1 MNLTVI
7 SVVALDK
14 TLDLMI
20 KSVKKFT
27 NPAPNFLFC
36 DNMNGYNEE
45 RIKSYMDANDNY
57 TIINNKIKP
66 YTSGS
71 TAHGLGL
78 NRVFPIVDTEYT
90 AIVES
95 DVAVLSSNWMNISPE
110 FAIKAA
116 IKLEDLYHMC
126 FIVFKTEKL
135 RGIDFGSGDFEQT
148 TSYQPHFDVGNQIR
162 FKVRPKQVELM
173 KFVDC
178 KTDGTL
184 FKGLQCDEFHDS
196 QGNLLA
202 THFGRGSNI
211 GNKVVRDGFGSTEE
225 QRDKWRN
232 IIEDK
237 LK

>member
-1 MNLTVI
+1 MNLTII

-20 KSVKKFT
+20 RSVKKFT
-27 NPAPNFLFC
+27 NPAPKFLFC

-45 RIKSYMDANDNY
+45 RIKSYMSAEDNY

-71 TAHGLGL
+71 TAHALGL
-78 NRVFPIVDTEYT
+78 NRVFPMVDTEYT

-95 DVAVLSSNWMNISPE
+95 DVAVLSPNWSKVSSE
-110 FAIKAA
+110 FTMKAA
-116 IKLEDLYHMC
+116 VKLEDLYHMC
-126 FIVFKTEKL
+126 LIVFKTEKL
-135 RGIDFGSGDFEQT
+135 KGIDFGSGDNEQT
-148 TSYQPHFDVGNQIR
+148 ISYQPHFDVGNQIR
-162 FKVRPKQVELM
+162 FKVRPKQIEHM
-173 KFVDC
+173 KFIDC
-178 KTDGTL
+178 KIDGTL

-196 QGNLLA
+196 QGNVLA

-211 GNKVVRDGFGSTEE
+211 SNKVVRDGFATTEE
-225 QRDKWRN
+225 QRDKWRA